1 MGIWDFISW
10 STDSIK
16 GLWQSSYDHSRAAI
30 TKVDSV
36 RVDAVEKVSQHL
48 SDPETRSK
56 ISRVATDVAM
66 NATIEGLKVIP
77 GAFPTYKI
85 VSESLHDDKK
95 SMNENKSKEQEEG
108 LKALQATVSRLE
120 KEVSDLR
127 EQAGIQQHAVETK
140 PQNTNSAD
148 PKPKI

>member
-36 RVDAVEKVSQHL
+36 RIDAVEKVSQHL

-77 GAFPTYKI
+77 GKEYFFACICLYYHSLWGCLILIFAANALLITHILLVFVCFVNSLILILMLLFTYF
-85 VSESLHDDKK
+85 E
-95 SMNENKSKEQEEG
+95 
-108 LKALQATVSRLE
+108 A
-120 KEVSDLR
+120 
-127 EQAGIQQHAVETK
+127 
-140 PQNTNSAD
+140 
-148 PKPKI
+148 